1 MTLIDN
7 IYDALLDDAAFEALP
22 AHLAQAVGARSATFI
37 TMAGE
42 TPVHVAGHYFSGEMS
57 DFYLANG
64 IGELDVW
71 NRIVIERGLL
81 NRVVSADDFMSR
93 EAFRDGAFYNE
104 FFRRFGDDTGVSLGA
119 IIQTQDGH
127 VGLGLHR
134 ALTDAE
140 YDDEARAA
148 LGAAIPH
155 LRRLA
160 ETRARLTL
168 TAERLGDIETLLH
181 GQAAPIL
188 LTGAGGRILF
198 ANEAAVGL
206 LARADGLASRQGT
219 LRASGADGARLEA
232 ALAAAAGAAGRSE
245 AVLVGRP
252 SGRAPLR
259 LVVAPHRGL
268 NARPGRAMVM
278 IDDPSTQDPG
288 LVERLRGLFGLSPAE
303 ARLAVML
310 FEGRTL
316 AEIAE
321 ERGVLASTARSQ
333 LNAVL
338 MKTGAGR
345 QSTLMALIGRLPR
358 PAL

>member
-1 MTLIDN
+1 MALIDT

-22 AHLAQAVGARSATFI
+22 AQLAAAVGARSATYI

-42 TPVHVAGHYFSGEMS
+42 TPVHVAGCYFSEEMS
-57 DFYLANG
+57 AYYLTHG

-71 NRIVIERGLL
+71 NQIVIERGLL
-81 NRVVSADDFMSR
+81 NRAISADDFMSR
-93 EAFRDGAFYNE
+93 AAFRDGAFYNE

-119 IIQTQDGH
+119 IIQTQEGF

-134 ALTDAE
+134 ALMDAE
-140 YDDEARAA
+140 YDGEARAV
-148 LGAAIPH
+148 LGDAIPH

-168 TAERLGDIETLLH
+168 TAERLNDIETLLH

-206 LARADGLASRQGT
+206 LARADGLASRQGV
-219 LRASGADGARLEA
+219 LRAAGPDRARLEA
-232 ALAAAAGAAGRSE
+232 AIAAAAGATGASE
-245 AVLVGRP
+245 AVSVGRP
-252 SGRAPLR
+252 SGRLPLR

-278 IDDPSTQDPG
+278 IDDPTARDLG
-288 LVERLRGLFGLSPAE
+288 LDERLRELFGLSPTE
-303 ARLAVML
+303 ARLAVLL
-310 FEGRTL
+310 FEGRSLT
-316 AEIAE
+316 EIAE
-321 ERGVLASTARSQ
+321 ARGVRDSTVRTQ
-333 LNAVL
+333 MNAVL
-338 MKTGAGR
+338 LKTGAAR
-345 QSTLMALIGRLPR
+345 QSALTALIGRLPR
-358 PAL
+358 PAG